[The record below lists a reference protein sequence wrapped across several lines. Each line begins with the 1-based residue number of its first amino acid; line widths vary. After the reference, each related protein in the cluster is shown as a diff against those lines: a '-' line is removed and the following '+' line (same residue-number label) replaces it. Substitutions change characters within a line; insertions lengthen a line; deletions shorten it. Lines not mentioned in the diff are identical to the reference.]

1 MIRNLGR
8 HFKTPFRESHRATSP
23 VWVKVRHRGF
33 VRAESAL
40 ASTPDIGEPDCYVS
54 VVPKAAVSKR
64 SEAALFDHLVGARDV
79 GQDIGRTFIA
89 GD

>member
-1 MIRNLGR
+1 VIRNLGR
-8 HFKTPFRESHRATSP
+8 HFINTVPQIPPSYESGVGQSATS
-23 VWVKVRHRGF
+23 RF

-54 VVPKAAVSKR
+54 VLPKAAVSKR